1 MTLDPEIIKEVF
13 KSGTLA
19 TVKISLLILI
29 LLYAIFSLML
39 GTKIRSLNR
48 TIFLPA
54 ESGEVV
60 IRVFAIVYFLVVLS
74 LFIVTLV
81 IV

>member
-1 MTLDPEIIKEVF
+1 MNLDPAILTQFF

-29 LLYAIFSLML
+29 LLYAIFAFML

-60 IRVFAIVYFLVVLS
+60 IRWFAMIYFLAVLS
-74 LFIVTLV
+74 LFIATLV

>member
-1 MTLDPEIIKEVF
+1 MSIDPTILKTLF

-19 TVKISLLILI
+19 TVKVSLLILI
-29 LLYAIFSLML
+29 LLYAVFTLML

-48 TIFLPA
+48 TVFLPP
-54 ESGEVV
+54 ESGEVI

-74 LFIVTLV
+74 LFIATLV